1 MTTAAICESGMT
13 FGPYPEG
20 HCFYIEK
27 SAAYRKIQGHGVKM
41 AEFMLIHPSKVA
53 PSTVW
58 IVEAKSSVPGA
69 LDAEVEAIRAK
80 LTNAF
85 LLGMAMC
92 LQRHPQ
98 ADADLPALFRQLNH
112 SETGFR
118 FVWVI
123 KGVPDFHLPVLQDA
137 LTKAMRPVVKT
148 WALPP
153 VAVAVL
159 NETGAAEHGLIVS
172 APAPAAF
179 LQSPHDLTFPRRP

>member
-1 MTTAAICESGMT
+1 MTIAAICESGMT

-20 HCFYIEK
+20 HCFHIEQ
-27 SAAYRKIQGHGVKM
+27 SAAYRKIQDGVKM

-58 IVEAKSSVPGA
+58 IVEAKRTVPRA

-98 ADADLPALFRQLNH
+98 AEADLPALFKQLNH
-112 SETGFR
+112 RATGFR

-137 LTKAMRPVVKT
+137 LATAMRPVVKT

-153 VAVAVL
+153 VSVAVL
-159 NETGAAEHGLIVS
+159 NEAGAAKHGLIVL
-172 APAPAAF
+172 APAQGRIPTIPA
-179 LQSPHDLTFPRRP
+179 

>member
-20 HCFYIEK
+20 HCFHIEQ
-27 SAAYRKIQGHGVKM
+27 STTYHEIQDGVKM
-41 AEFMLIHPSKVA
+41 AEFMLIHPSKA
-53 PSTVW
+53 AQPTVW
-58 IVEAKSSVPGA
+58 IVEAKSSVPRA
-69 LDAEVEAIRAK
+69 LDTEVEAIRAK

-112 SETGFR
+112 RETGFR

-123 KGVPDFHLPVLQDA
+123 KGVPDDHLPVLQDA

-148 WALPP
+148 WALPSIS
-153 VAVAVL
+153 VAVL
-159 NETGAAEHGLIVS
+159 NEAGAAEHGLIVS